1 MSIPLLDGT
10 IQLGEQL
17 FDEQNKE
24 LIINF
29 NNLSKACQEGECSD
43 VVFALLKYLNKY
55 VSEHLPYEEALMEL
69 FNYPEQHDHREQHTR
84 FKKDIE
90 NYTEMLAHYEPLEEL
105 VIKIYRTFFQW
116 IINHVRKLDKD
127 MIEYIKPHFAAKT

>member
-17 FDEQNKE
+17 FDQQNQE
-24 LIINF
+24 LIVNF
-29 NNLSKACQEGECSD
+29 NNLSKACQDGECSD
-43 VVFALLKYLNKY
+43 MVFSLLKYLNRY

-69 FNYPEQHDHREQHTR
+69 FNYPHQREHREQHAKL
-84 FKKDIE
+84 KKDIE
-90 NYTEMLAHYEPLEEL
+90 NFTDMLAHYEPLEEL

-116 IINHVRKLDKD
+116 IINHVRKFDKD
-127 MIEYIKPHFAAKT
+127 MIEYVKPHFAAKS